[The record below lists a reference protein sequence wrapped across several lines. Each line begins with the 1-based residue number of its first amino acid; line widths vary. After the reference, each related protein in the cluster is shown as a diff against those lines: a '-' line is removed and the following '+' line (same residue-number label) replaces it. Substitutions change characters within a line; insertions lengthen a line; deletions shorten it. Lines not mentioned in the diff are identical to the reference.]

1 MNHQPKG
8 GMCVNCAQANKD
20 CSSKDFASMKPIKTY
35 PDGVKAV
42 KCVDFERVQ
51 VRDSMENQQ

>member
-8 GMCVNCAQANKD
+8 GMCVACTNCKSD
-20 CSSKDFASMKPIKTY
+20 CSGKDFASMQPVKVY

-42 KCVDFERVQ
+42 KCSDFKRTPPAPKTA
-51 VRDSMENQQ
+51 